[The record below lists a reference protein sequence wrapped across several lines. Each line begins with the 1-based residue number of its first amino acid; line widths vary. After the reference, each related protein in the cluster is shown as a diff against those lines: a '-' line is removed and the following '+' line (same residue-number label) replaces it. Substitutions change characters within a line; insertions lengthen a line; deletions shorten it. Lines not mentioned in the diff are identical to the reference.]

1 MEIKDLLRHIGVRND
16 LVYKPDIFS
25 TLGIYRRNVWGFRP
39 TIYSST
45 MTESSGES
53 KVTVH
58 WDVKRGKR
66 GQESGSGGEP
76 PSKRDQRTGDSLAM
90 EVIKEMSRRVGRR
103 REYSCHHFLH

>member
-25 TLGIYRRNVWGFRP
+25 TLGIYRRNVWGFRL

-66 GQESGSGGEP
+66 GQESRP
-76 PSKRDQRTGDSLAM
+76 A
-90 EVIKEMSRRVGRR
+90 
-103 REYSCHHFLH
+103 RETRGLETL